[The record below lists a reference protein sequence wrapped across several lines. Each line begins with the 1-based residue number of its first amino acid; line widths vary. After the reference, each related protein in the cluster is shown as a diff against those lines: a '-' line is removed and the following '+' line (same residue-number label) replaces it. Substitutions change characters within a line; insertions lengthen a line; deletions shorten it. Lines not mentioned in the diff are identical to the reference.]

1 MECVRA
7 CVRACVRVRECVYVY
22 PHTRIII
29 VMALVQINDYRT
41 LRDFGVDRCMV
52 YLTRI

>member
-1 MECVRA
+1 MCDCVCVCVRA
-7 CVRACVRVRECVYVY
+7 CVRACVRVY

-29 VMALVQINDYRT
+29 VLALIQINDYRT
-41 LRDFGVDRCMV
+41 LRDFGFDRCMV